1 MDISHSANRLPGRI
15 RRRETPRMR
24 VMHRV
29 IEKSLRVKFPPEIVN
44 TSVEE
49 INDSVM
55 MYTVSSSSS
64 SSLLCSIV
72 RDLLATLEVE
82 ISFV

>member
-1 MDISHSANRLPGRI
+1 MLMRGVSAVEGDVLERMDISHSANRLPGRI

-29 IEKSLRVKFPPEIVN
+29 IEKSFRVRFPPEMVN
-44 TSVEE
+44 ASVEE

-55 MYTVSSSSS
+55 RYTALSSSSS
-64 SSLLCSIV
+64 SSLLC
-72 RDLLATLEVE
+72 
-82 ISFV
+82 